1 MPSPLDTL
9 EVSPTQGTTAG
20 KPKEEEEAQIRSDA
34 GRDLPF
40 TFFVSEASV
49 VIGGEDPN
57 EIQTPFLA
65 RKSERCMKDTV
76 HVAVHRSVHL
86 LGERTLSGALRLR
99 FPRPLILDTGK
110 TPEWAGATPLRCHG
124 NRGGRSSPHVLREA
138 RLGARGNKHAANYA
152 EELRASR
159 EVWMLCPRDLRQMRN
174 RARCGSFHA
183 VRQIRSVLLS

>member
-20 KPKEEEEAQIRSDA
+20 KPREEEEAQIRSDA

-57 EIQTPFLA
+57 EIQTPFLV

-86 LGERTLSGALRLR
+86 LGGRKLSGALRLR

-110 TPEWAGATPLRCHG
+110 TPEWAGATPLRCHE
-124 NRGGRSSPHVLREA
+124 NRGGRSSPHVFREA
-138 RLGARGNKHAANYA
+138 RLGGNRYAASHP
-152 EELRASR
+152 EELRATHESR
-159 EVWMLCPRDLRQMRN
+159 LLRSGDLRQMRN

-183 VRQIRSVLLS
+183 VRRIGSVLLS